1 MSLSDSECQ
10 TVTSIFIIFKYQ
22 VTGSSRSAVS
32 TDVQTG
38 VSTGVEAGSSV
49 TVSGFGHRGG
59 LAGSGTGVLALD
71 DGRERALVGRG
82 CAERL
87 RRLASSSC
95 RRSKSSFFSSR
106 CRDTLRNGRAAD
118 LDAAAATGFCRIE
131 GGTGVIPVRRL
142 TSWNWTIQIQIQVS
156 PMPRFFMNKTTST
169 VKPRSKVNVAMM
181 RFNELK
187 GILTNGR

>member
-1 MSLSDSECQ
+1 M
-10 TVTSIFIIFKYQ
+10 
-22 VTGSSRSAVS
+22 S

-38 VSTGVEAGSSV
+38 VSTGVEAGSSA
-49 TVSGFGHRGG
+49 TGSGFGRRGG
-59 LAGSGTGVLALD
+59 SAGSGTGVLALD

-118 LDAAAATGFCRIE
+118 LDDAASTGFCRIE
-131 GGTGVIPVRRL
+131 VEGGTSVTCQAATEHREIEL
-142 TSWNWTIQIQIQVS
+142 IFNSDS
-156 PMPRFFMNKTTST
+156 
-169 VKPRSKVNVAMM
+169 SKSNAKIY
-181 RFNELK
+181 E
-187 GILTNGR
+187 

>member
-1 MSLSDSECQ
+1 M
-10 TVTSIFIIFKYQ
+10 
-22 VTGSSRSAVS
+22 S

-49 TVSGFGHRGG
+49 TGSGFGRRGG
-59 LAGSGTGVLALD
+59 SAGSGTGVLALD
-71 DGRERALVGRG
+71 NGRERALVYGRG

-118 LDAAAATGFCRIE
+118 LDDAAATGFCRIE
-131 GGTGVIPVRRL
+131 GGTGVTCQAATEHREI
-142 TSWNWTIQIQIQVS
+142 
-156 PMPRFFMNKTTST
+156 
-169 VKPRSKVNVAMM
+169 
-181 RFNELK
+181 ELF
-187 GILTNGR
+187 